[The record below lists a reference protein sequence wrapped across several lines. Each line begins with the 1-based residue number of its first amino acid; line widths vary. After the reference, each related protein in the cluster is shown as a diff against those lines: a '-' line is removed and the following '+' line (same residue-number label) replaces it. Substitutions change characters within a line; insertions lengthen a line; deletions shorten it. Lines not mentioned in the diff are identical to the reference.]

1 MLHMSSFHVHGLPF
15 GGPGTQRG
23 SVVLICEDAALGVA
37 PWGRE
42 VAGEKGAWLIPKES
56 CENISGL
63 RINKE
68 AEVPLQTPPGSPL
81 SLTWDENG
89 AALGR
94 AGQAARCS
102 HRRWHGLS

>member
-1 MLHMSSFHVHGLPF
+1 MSSFRVRGLTL
-15 GGPGTQRG
+15 GGPGTQKG
-23 SVVLICEDAALGVA
+23 SVVLIYEDAALGVA
-37 PWGRE
+37 PGKQGRGF
-42 VAGEKGAWLIPKES
+42 AGKKGAWLVPKEG

-68 AEVPLQTPPGSPL
+68 TEVALQRPPGSPL

-102 HRRWHGLS
+102 HTRWHGFS